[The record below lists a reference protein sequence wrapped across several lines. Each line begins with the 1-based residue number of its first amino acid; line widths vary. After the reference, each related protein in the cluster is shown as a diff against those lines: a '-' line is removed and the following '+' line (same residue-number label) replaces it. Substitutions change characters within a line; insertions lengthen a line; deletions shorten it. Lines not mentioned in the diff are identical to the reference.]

1 MPRDAPCI
9 EVDDVRAAISACVD
23 PPADRIVCPRSLEH
37 ACSRYAAEVPPCAPT
52 TAETAP
58 YRVGWADIAFGIATY
73 NAQHEQS
80 LLAAAGETWLPA
92 AAGAD
97 LLLVTDA
104 DDPRSDDE
112 IAPRVA
118 GGAVAVHVHR
128 CPRCRGSEG
137 WLARTKVLELF
148 REAERRWPS
157 KLYFAKFDAD
167 SLPIPHHLLRLL
179 DEMHAALGAAQPW
192 LLGSA
197 ACRGKSASGSA
208 QTFSRSATCH
218 AAGGAGYVLSRAAA
232 RALGEATP
240 DAAAEATLFAQ
251 ADAETYGGEDAVV
264 ALGLRG
270 AAGVRVLN
278 CGAFYQFR
286 PDQYANLPSHQTDG
300 VRFAHLSPTPV
311 SFHTIKHAPWLR
323 HIWATLQAR
332 NWTLNEADWTAP
344 AAEEGEGAAD
354 EEARVCDTLTS
365 CEACT
370 LHSPRP
376 PPDDVGVRCVWC
388 AQERRCAAFF
398 KRGGRG
404 GGERE
409 GKFPCKDAV
418 RPGGGYPGGAVCRA
432 D

>member
-1 MPRDAPCI
+1 M
-9 EVDDVRAAISACVD
+9 
-23 PPADRIVCPRSLEH
+23 
-37 ACSRYAAEVPPCAPT
+37 
-52 TAETAP
+52 
-58 YRVGWADIAFGIATY
+58 
-73 NAQHEQS
+73 
-80 LLAAAGETWLPA
+80 
-92 AAGAD
+92 
-97 LLLVTDA
+97 
-104 DDPRSDDE
+104 
-112 IAPRVA
+112 
-118 GGAVAVHVHR
+118 
-128 CPRCRGSEG
+128 
-137 WLARTKVLELF
+137 LELF

-157 KLYFAKFDAD
+157 KLYFAKVDAD

-179 DEMHAALGAAQPW
+179 GELHAALGAAQPW

-218 AAGGAGYVLSRAAA
+218 AAGGAGYALSRAAA
-232 RALGEATP
+232 RALGSATP

-286 PDQYANLPSHQTDG
+286 PDQYANLPAHQTDG

-365 CEACT
+365 CEHARA
-370 LHSPRP
+370 LAASAARRRRRALR
-376 PPDDVGVRCVWC
+376 VVRTGAAV
-388 AQERRCAAFF
+388 RRLLQA
-398 KRGGRG
+398 R
-404 GGERE
+404 RE
-409 GKFPCKDAV
+409 GRRRARGKVPV
-418 RPGGGYPGGAVCRA
+418 RGRRAPGGGYPGGAVCRA